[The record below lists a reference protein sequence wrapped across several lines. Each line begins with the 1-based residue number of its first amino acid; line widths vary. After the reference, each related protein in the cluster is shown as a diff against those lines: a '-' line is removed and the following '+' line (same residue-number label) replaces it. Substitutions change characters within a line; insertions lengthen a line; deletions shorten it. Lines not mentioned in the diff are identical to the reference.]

1 MMQKSWC
8 ILIFGA
14 LVFCERDSSKP
25 KLVVEY
31 LFIKD
36 ANGWSIESQ
45 DQSDMHSVDLQVST
59 LSLEA
64 SDQRNQKWYFTSPS
78 NLAGS
83 MRVASYVDAISV
95 KSKLSIRF

>member
-1 MMQKSWC
+1 MIQNCWW
-8 ILIFGA
+8 IIIFGV
-14 LVFCERDSSKP
+14 LVVCERDSSKP

-31 LFIKD
+31 LFIRD

-45 DQSDMHSVDLQVST
+45 DQNDMHSIQLEVST
-59 LSLEA
+59 LSVAA

-83 MRVASYVDAISV
+83 MRFAS
-95 KSKLSIRF
+95 